1 MRQNAS
7 PGFDPARYAMP
18 AAPTT
23 TVSLTA
29 PDTASGGQRFTA
41 SATVR
46 VAADAPPAF
55 DVKPALTAPAGW
67 TVGPASPP
75 SVAKVDG
82 GRAATFTWPV
92 TAPSTVDTAALKVTV
107 AYRQAGRPGSASD
120 ERIVGAVPPAPPA
133 GQVAVSSLPFL
144 TATNGWGPVE
154 RDTSNGE
161 ANAGDGK
168 PMTIG
173 GVAYAKGLGTHAAS
187 DVQLYLAGACT
198 RLTASVGVDGETGTG
213 GSVTFSVS
221 ADGATKVT
229 TPVVRGGQ
237 AAVPIDVDVT
247 GGPGPGPAGRRRR
260 GRQRQRPRGLGAA
273 DADLHY
279 AARSVTAGSPRRKKV
294 ARTSRRSRHRWY
306 SASPKMIEPTTF
318 ATKCHQTR

>member
-1 MRQNAS
+1 
-7 PGFDPARYAMP
+7 
-18 AAPTT
+18 
-23 TVSLTA
+23 VSLTA
-29 PDTASGGQRFTA
+29 PDTASGGQPFTA

-46 VAADAPPAF
+46 VPAGAPPAF
-55 DVKPALTAPAGW
+55 DVKPALSAPAGW
-67 TVGPASPP
+67 AIGGASPP
-75 SVAKVDG
+75 SVARIDG
-82 GRAATFTWPV
+82 GKSATFSWTV
-92 TAPSTVDTAALKVTV
+92 TPPSTVDTAALKVAV
-107 AYRQAGRPGSASD
+107 AYRQAGRPGSVTG

-173 GVAYAKGLGTHAAS
+173 GVAYAKGLGVHAAS

-213 GSVTFSVS
+213 GSVRFGVS
-221 ADGATKVT
+221 ADGVTRVT

-237 AAVPIDVDVT
+237 AAVPVDVDVT
-247 GGPGPGPAGRRRR
+247 GVQVLDLLVDDGGDGNGQDHADWAVPTLTCVTPPAR
-260 GRQRQRPRGLGAA
+260 
-273 DADLHY
+273 
-279 AARSVTAGSPRRKKV
+279 
-294 ARTSRRSRHRWY
+294 
-306 SASPKMIEPTTF
+306 
-318 ATKCHQTR
+318 